1 MSISSFFKEK
11 FNINK
16 NTIKPIISLTT
27 IPSRLVSDYDYD
39 IKYCLESL
47 LNQNYNDF
55 EVHFNVPY
63 TFKST
68 NEEYVIPEWLTKLS
82 EDNIKLKIF
91 RTDDMGTL
99 TKLYPTVMRVTEPET
114 IIIVVDDDLIYNSE
128 MVAEHVKNQSKWMD
142 NPVGYDGMRSRDENG
157 SFASNFKDTRDYYFS
172 GTYIDSRVDI
182 LQHYKSISYKRRFFG
197 EDFKEFVKNYYTW
210 NDDLFVSA
218 YFASK
223 KIDRHT
229 TYYEND
235 MVYKDYDEWINN
247 VGKTFPI
254 IQSTHHESIEG
265 CNLFRKD
272 NDDDNSSQL
281 YKFIDTG
288 YQKD

>member
-1 MSISSFFKEK
+1 MSIDGFFKEK
-11 FNINK
+11 FNIKK

-27 IPSRLVSDYDYD
+27 IPSRLVSEYDYD

-47 LNQNYNDF
+47 LNQNYDDF

-68 NEEYVIPEWLTKLS
+68 NEEYIIPEWLTKLS
-82 EDNIKLKIF
+82 EDNVKLKIF

-128 MVAEHVKNQSKWMD
+128 MVAEHVKNQSKWMN

-157 SFASNFKDTRDYYFS
+157 SFASNFKDMRDYYFS

-197 EDFKEFVKNYYTW
+197 DDFVEFINKYYTW
-210 NDDLFVSA
+210 HDDLVIAA
-218 YFASK
+218 YFSSK
-223 KIDRHT
+223 KIDRIVT
-229 TYYEND
+229 FYSND
-235 MVYKDYDEWINN
+235 KNCIDFEEWQNN
-247 VGKTFPI
+247 VGRSFPI
-254 IQSTHHESIEG
+254 MGNTHHRSDEG
-265 CNLFRKD
+265 CNINRNNKI
-272 NDDDNSSQL
+272 DDNSNEL
-281 YKFIDTG
+281 FKIIDIG
-288 YQKD
+288 YNK

>member
-11 FNINK
+11 FNIKK
-16 NTIKPIISLTT
+16 NTTKPIISLTT
-27 IPSRLVSDYDYD
+27 IPTRLVSEYDYD

-55 EVHFNVPY
+55 EIHFNVPY
-63 TFKST
+63 TLKST
-68 NEEYVIPEWLTKLS
+68 NEEYIIPEWLTKLS

-128 MVAEHVKNQSKWMD
+128 MVTEHVKNQSKWID

-197 EDFKEFVKNYYTW
+197 NDFVEFINKYYTW
-210 NDDLFVSA
+210 DDDLLIAA
-218 YFASK
+218 YFSSK
-223 KIDRHT
+223 KIDRIVTFHP
-229 TYYEND
+229 ND
-235 MVYKDYDEWINN
+235 KNYIDFEEWQNN
-247 VGKTFPI
+247 VGRSFPLMG
-254 IQSTHHESIEG
+254 STHHRSDEG
-265 CNLFRKD
+265 CNINRNNKI
-272 NDDDNSSQL
+272 DDNSL
-281 YKFIDTG
+281 ELFKIIDCGYK
-288 YQKD
+288 K

>member
-11 FNINK
+11 FNIKK
-16 NTIKPIISLTT
+16 NTTKPIISLTT
-27 IPSRLVSDYDYD
+27 IPTRLVSEYDYD

-47 LNQNYNDF
+47 LNDF
-55 EVHFNVPY
+55 EIHFNVPY
-63 TFKST
+63 TLKST
-68 NEEYVIPEWLTKLS
+68 NEEYIIPEWLTKLS
-82 EDNIKLKIF
+82 EDNVKLKIF

-128 MVAEHVKNQSKWMD
+128 MVTEHVKNQSKWID

-197 EDFKEFVKNYYTW
+197 NDFVEFINKYYTW
-210 NDDLFVSA
+210 DDDLLIAA
-218 YFASK
+218 YFSSK
-223 KIDRHT
+223 KIDRIVTFHP
-229 TYYEND
+229 ND
-235 MVYKDYDEWINN
+235 KNYIDFEEWQNN
-247 VGKTFPI
+247 VGRSFPI
-254 IQSTHHESIEG
+254 MGSTHHRSDEG
-265 CNLFRKD
+265 CNINR
-272 NDDDNSSQL
+272 NNRIDDNSNEL
-281 YKFIDTG
+281 FKIIDIG
-288 YQKD
+288 YNK